1 VTNPRFDLG
10 LSEADELAIAAARRR
25 PQPFDRDSALRTIQD
40 SSALVQAALRR
51 RPLLEGEPFT
61 LPEHEEH

>member
-1 VTNPRFDLG
+1 VTIPRFDLG

-25 PQPFDRDSALRTIQD
+25 PQPFDGDSALKMIRD

-61 LPEHEEH
+61 LPGHEEH